1 MQFKHPEILYFLF
14 LLVIPILVHLF
25 QLRRFKKEY
34 FTNVKLLKELQIQT
48 RKSAK
53 IKKWLLL
60 ATRLLLL
67 TCLILAFAQPFFNAK
82 DTTNKGNELIIL
94 LDNSF
99 SMQAKGAKGELLKRS
114 IQELLEEL
122 PENQQFSLLT
132 NSEVFWDTDIKSI
145 QKELQNLSYSS
156 LPFQLDYLINQ
167 VEIKKKNTKKDY
179 VIITD
184 AIETESK
191 KASELK
197 ADNVVYFIQPEAENK
212 INCSIDTVV
221 ISQVLEQF
229 YELKITLQ
237 SYGAT
242 KNEVPLSIIN
252 NTSKAIAK
260 TIVQFSK
267 PTTEITI
274 TIPKKDFHGYVSI
287 DDGSLTY
294 DNTYY
299 LSITKP
305 EKTNIIAIGTSEKN
319 NFLSRIYTPDEFN
332 FNSTELKSL
341 DYNQIENQEAILL
354 NELEN
359 LPVALGT
366 TLQSFYEKGGT
377 VLLIPNEKNSTSEL
391 NSFTNHFGAI
401 HFSALASTEKQITTI
416 NFSHPLYQTVF
427 EKKVTNF
434 QYPKVKTSFGL
445 SGLTSILQFDDTA
458 IFAGSTT
465 NRLGNFYAFSAPI
478 NKQNSNFQNA
488 PLIVPTLYKM
498 GQNQNKTGI
507 NAFTIG
513 ENQNMILE
521 TILAKDE
528 AVTITN
534 DAYSFIPLQQIL
546 NAKCKLTFGDYPEK
560 AGNFDVVKG
569 KETLKKIS
577 FNYPR
582 TESNLS
588 NINTTNFDTF
598 TKVNTIGTVLND
610 IASERTSSEVWK
622 WFLLATLLLLF
633 TELLIQKLIK

>member
-67 TCLILAFAQPFFNAK
+67 TCLILAFAQPFFDAK

-145 QKELQNLSYSS
+145 QKELQNLNYSAM
-156 LPFQLDYLINQ
+156 PFQLDYLINQ

-184 AIETESK
+184 AIQSESK
-191 KASELK
+191 KALDL
-197 ADNVVYFIQPEAENK
+197 AANNVVYFIQPEAQNK
-212 INCSIDTVV
+212 TNISIDKV
-221 ISQVLEQF
+221 IISNVLDQF

-237 SYGAT
+237 ASGAT
-242 KNEVPLSIIN
+242 ENEVPLSVFSN
-252 NTSKAIAK
+252 NKAIAK
-260 TIVQFSK
+260 TIAKFESAK
-267 PTTEITI
+267 TEIAI
-274 TIPKKDFHGYVSI
+274 TIPKKDFHGTISI
-287 DDGSLTY
+287 EDNSLSY

-299 LSITKP
+299 VSISKP
-305 EKTNIIAIGTSEKN
+305 KKASVIAIGTSDKN
-319 NFLSRIYTPDEFN
+319 KFLGRIYTTDEFN
-332 FNSTELKSL
+332 FISTDLATL
-341 DYNQIENQEAILL
+341 DYNLIENQDAIIL
-354 NELEN
+354 NELED

-366 TLQSFYEKGGT
+366 TLKSFYEKGGSI
-377 VLLIPNEKNSTSEL
+377 VLIPNTKNTPSLLNVFAKNFGGLSYSQLSTS
-391 NSFTNHFGAI
+391 G
-401 HFSALASTEKQITTI
+401 KQITKI
-416 NFSHPLYQTVF
+416 NFDHPLYQTVF

-434 QYPKVKTSFGL
+434 QYPNTKESFGL
-445 SGLTSILQFDDTA
+445 SGTSNVLQYEDNSVFV
-458 IFAGSTT
+458 GSTT
-465 NRLGNFYAFSAPI
+465 NRLGTFYAFSAPI

-488 PLIVPTLYKM
+488 PLIVPTFYNM
-498 GQNQNKTGI
+498 GQNQGKIGI
-507 NAFTIG
+507 SAFTIG
-513 ENQNMILE
+513 ANENLILE
-521 TILAKDE
+521 TSLAKDE
-528 AVTITN
+528 VVSVQK
-534 DAYSFIPLQQIL
+534 DSYSFIPMQQIL
-546 NAKCKLTFGDYPEK
+546 NAKCKLSFGDYPEI
-560 AGNFDVVKG
+560 AGNFDVMKG
-569 KETLKKIS
+569 TNSLKKIS

-582 TESNLS
+582 TESDLTQVS
-588 NINTTNFDTF
+588 TANFENF
-598 TKVNTIGTVLND
+598 TKINNISTALND
-610 IASERTSSEVWK
+610 IASERTSNEIWK
-622 WFLLATLLLLF
+622 WFIFATLLLLI
-633 TELLIQKLIK
+633 TELLIQKFVK